1 MPVANTSDGVAV
13 KKKISRILFDLYDI
27 KASRVIKRMTTS
39 EAMNN

>member
-13 KKKISRILFDLYDI
+13 NKQIWRILFDLYDI